1 MLTSKPEKL
10 LIKSLR
16 VCIKLMSLIHTL
28 FYFIV
33 AIGTLVA
40 IHEFGHFWV
49 ARKVGVKVLRFS
61 IGFGKV
67 LWSYQKNPE
76 ATEYVVS
83 LFPLGGYVK
92 MVDEREG
99 SVAEQDLPVAFNRQ
113 SVSARAAIVAAGPIF
128 NLFLAVFLYWAVFLI
143 GETGMRPLIGKV
155 EQGTLAYSAGFVEGE
170 EIVSVNGKITPTWL
184 AAMEMLFSSA
194 PDGEDGINVIVK
206 DSSAFEKTH
215 VLKIPNEATQK
226 PELLYQRL
234 GLKPWMP
241 VIKPIVDRI
250 LPDSAATAAGLKA
263 KDLIISA
270 DGIAIEDWTQWVEY
284 VQKRP
289 EVNIKLLVN
298 RAGNL
303 LTLNIKPQKVIT
315 KQKKVVGKIGA
326 GVYVPEELIKSLQV
340 TYSLP
345 VTDALVAALDTTWHY
360 STTSLFMM
368 GKMLIGNA
376 PVENLSGP
384 ISIAQYAGQSAE
396 MGLVSFLKFMAIVSV
411 SLGVLN
417 LLPVPVLD
425 GGHLMFFAIEVVKG
439 RPVSEKAQ
447 IVFQNIGIAMLMS
460 LMILAVFL
468 DLGRLF
474 E

>member
-1 MLTSKPEKL
+1 
-10 LIKSLR
+10 
-16 VCIKLMSLIHTL
+16 MSLIHTL

-33 AIGTLVA
+33 AIGSLVA

-67 LWSYQKNPE
+67 LWSYQKTPDS
-76 ATEYVVS
+76 TEYVISVV
-83 LFPLGGYVK
+83 PLGGYVK

-99 SVAEQDLPVAFNRQ
+99 EVAEQDLPFAFNRQ
-113 SVSARAAIVAAGPIF
+113 SVSARAAIVAAGPLF
-128 NLFLAVFLYWAVFLI
+128 NLFLAIFLYWVVFLI

-155 EQGTLAYSAGFVEGE
+155 DQGTLAYTAGFTEGE
-170 EIVSVNGKITPTWL
+170 EIVSVNGKVTPTWL
-184 AAMEMLFSSA
+184 AAMEMLFSFA
-194 PDGEDGINVIVK
+194 QEGEEGINVVVK
-206 DSSAFEKTH
+206 DTAAIEKTH
-215 VLKIPNEATQK
+215 LLKVPNEATQK

-241 VIKPIVDRI
+241 LIKPIIDKI
-250 LPDSAATAAGLKA
+250 LPDSAATVAGLKA
-263 KDLIISA
+263 KDLIVSA
-270 DGIAIEDWTQWVEY
+270 DGIVIKDWTQWVEY

-289 EVNIKLLVN
+289 DVNIKLVVN
-298 RAGNL
+298 RLGISL
-303 LTLNIKPQKVIT
+303 PLNIKPQKVIT
-315 KQKKVVGKIGA
+315 KQNKAVGKIGA

-340 TYSLP
+340 TYSLS
-345 VTDALVAALDTTWHY
+345 VADAFVESLKTTWHY

-376 PVENLSGP
+376 SVENLSGP

-396 MGLVSFLKFMAIVSV
+396 MGLVHFLKFMAIVSV

-417 LLPVPVLD
+417 LLPIPVLD
-425 GGHLMFFAIEVVKG
+425 GGHLLFFAIEAIKG
-439 RPVSEKAQ
+439 SPVAEKAQ
-447 IVFQNIGIAMLMS
+447 SVFQNIGIALLMS

-468 DLGRLF
+468 DLGRLLG
-474 E
+474 

>member
-1 MLTSKPEKL
+1 
-10 LIKSLR
+10 
-16 VCIKLMSLIHTL
+16 MSLIHTL

-67 LWSYQKNPE
+67 LWSYQKTPDD
-76 ATEYVVS
+76 TEYVISAV
-83 LFPLGGYVK
+83 PLGGYVK

-99 SVAEQDLPVAFNRQ
+99 EVIAQDLPYAFNRQ
-113 SVSARAAIVAAGPIF
+113 SVAARAAIVAAGPVF
-128 NLFLAVFLYWAVFLI
+128 NLLLAIVLYCSVFMI
-143 GETGMRPLIGKV
+143 GETGMRPLIGKI

-184 AAMEMLFSSA
+184 SAMEMLFSSA
-194 PDGEDGINVIVK
+194 PDAEEGITVIVK
-206 DSSAFEKTH
+206 DAAAFEKTH
-215 VLKIPNEATQK
+215 LLIIPNEATQK

-234 GLKPWMP
+234 GLKPWNP
-241 VIKPIVDRI
+241 PLKPIIDKI
-250 LPDSAATAAGLKA
+250 TPNGAAAMAGLQSR
-263 KDLIISA
+263 DLLVSA
-270 DGIAIEDWTQWVEY
+270 DTTAIKDWQQWVDY

-289 EVNIKLLVN
+289 DVNIKLVVN
-298 RAGNL
+298 RGGKL
-303 LTLNIKPQKVIT
+303 LSLNVKPQRVIN
-315 KQKKVVGKIGA
+315 KKNKAIGKIGA
-326 GVYVPEELIKSLQV
+326 GPYVSEEFIKSLQV

-345 VTDALVAALDTTWHY
+345 LTEAFVEALDTTWHY
-360 STTSLFMM
+360 STTSLSMM
-368 GKMLIGNA
+368 GKMLVGNA

-396 MGLVSFLKFMAIVSV
+396 MGLVQFLKFLAIVSV

-417 LLPVPVLD
+417 LLPIPVLD
-425 GGHLMFFAIEVVKG
+425 GGHLLFFAIEAIKG
-439 RPVSEKAQ
+439 SPVSEKSQ
-447 IVFQNIGIAMLMS
+447 IVFQNIGVAMLMS

-468 DLGRLF
+468 DIGRLF

>member
-1 MLTSKPEKL
+1 MT
-10 LIKSLR
+10 
-16 VCIKLMSLIHTL
+16 LIHTL

-40 IHEFGHFWV
+40 VHEFGHFWV

-67 LWSYQKNPE
+67 LWSYQKTPD
-76 ATEYVVS
+76 ATEYVISAV
-83 LFPLGGYVK
+83 PLGGYVK

-99 SVAEQDLPVAFNRQ
+99 AVAEQDLPFAFNRQ
-113 SVSARAAIVAAGPIF
+113 SVAARTAIVAAGPVF
-128 NLFLAVFLYWAVFLI
+128 NLFLAVFLYWGVFLI
-143 GETGMRPLIGKV
+143 GETGMRPLVGKV

-184 AAMEMLFSSA
+184 AAMEMLFSYA
-194 PDGEDGINVIVK
+194 PDGEQGINVIVK
-206 DSSAFEKTH
+206 DTATFQKTH
-215 VLKIPNEATQK
+215 LLTIPADAAQK
-226 PELLYQRL
+226 PELLYERL
-234 GLKPWMP
+234 GLKPWSP
-241 VIKPIVDRI
+241 PIKPIIDKV
-250 LPDSAATAAGLKA
+250 LPNSAATNAGLKS
-263 KDLIISA
+263 KDLIVSA
-270 DGIAIEDWTQWVEY
+270 DGIAIKNWTQWVDY

-289 EVNIKLLVN
+289 NLTIKLVVERGGALVS
-298 RAGNL
+298 
-303 LTLNIKPQKVIT
+303 LNIKPLPVMT
-315 KQKKVVGKIGA
+315 KKKQMVGKIGA
-326 GVYVPEELIKSLQV
+326 GPYVSEELIKSLQV

-345 VTDALVAALDTTWHY
+345 VTDAFVAALETTWHY

-396 MGLVSFLKFMAIVSV
+396 MGLVHFLKFMAIVSV

-425 GGHLMFFAIEVVKG
+425 GGHLMFFAIEAVKG
-439 RPVSEKAQ
+439 KPVSEKAQ
-447 IVFQNIGIAMLMS
+447 IIFQNIGVALLMS